1 MPTTKCFQVFPYFCV
16 VKSVSLQP
24 QSNGTVWNPGVLS
37 CSVCSTLCNPV
48 DCSLPGSFVRGISQA
63 RILEWVAI
71 SYSKESS
78 CPRDRACVS
87 YIGRRIL
94 YYWATWEQQDWL
106 IWAKNDHTKN
116 QGQENSLT
124 KSCRVHDFTR
134 TNGGERT
141 PEISII
147 CCQQRQITKSNSK
160 RLECEA
166 S

>member
-1 MPTTKCFQVFPYFCV
+1 MSFPRNYSEDISVREGMPTTKCFQVFPYFCV

-94 YYWATWEQQDWL
+94 YYWATWE
-106 IWAKNDHTKN
+106 IH
-116 QGQENSLT
+116 ENSWNPLFIYAKCT
-124 KSCRVHDFTR
+124 H
-134 TNGGERT
+134 
-141 PEISII
+141 
-147 CCQQRQITKSNSK
+147 ITFSAFKIFRFPTYYIYNK
-160 RLECEA
+160 ITHETLKAAGRHWN
-166 S
+166 